1 MNLLQAKQT
10 AAKLFGPGLKLHRGK
25 NRCFVIRDGMPIG
38 DGSSWLEALRSA
50 GEMQMA
56 KNAMAD
62 AEAER
67 VKTMIQAFR
76 VAHPDIDPSK
86 NLTEEQLKVFDAF
99 VEKYENQTKH
109 APDCCYLLDDDSDH
123 EHLADAGTCTCGAE
137 PTSAIPEIKRIA
149 PEEAGPPKPLVTL
162 K

>member
-1 MNLLQAKQT
+1 MNLLKAKQT

-56 KNAMAD
+56 KNAIT
-62 AEAER
+62 EAVQEH
-67 VKTMIQAFR
+67 VHKMIAAFK
-76 VAHPDIDPSK
+76 AKHPELPVEG
-86 NLTEEQLKVFDAF
+86 LTEEQLLIYDAF
-99 VEKYENQTKH
+99 VTEYEKTNPPPGQKA
-109 APDCCYLLDDDSDH
+109 AP
-123 EHLADAGTCTCGAE
+123 EAPA
-137 PTSAIPEIKRIA
+137 PTSAIPEIKRISA
-149 PEEAGPPKPLVTL
+149 EEAGPVKPLVTL